1 MIAVLLVGVFVVLVL
16 CHGFFVAAEF
26 SIIRVPTLRMAQLV
40 AEGHRGAGRIKRIL
54 DEPALLDRYVTT
66 VQVGMVLTSLLLG
79 MGGALVAGQW
89 LSGVLGGWFGWQP
102 IVAYGVAVVLV
113 LLVLLVVL
121 VVGGEMVPRSLALQ
135 YAERVVLGVDGFM
148 RVMGWLLWPLVVVPG
163 IIGRGLLV
171 VFDIPRGY
179 THRRL
184 YSPEDLEQAISE
196 SHQGGLLSD
205 DEQQIIQ
212 RIFDLDERRVGQVM
226 TPRPRIV
233 AVPLDVSEEQLRLLM
248 VRSPHSRFPVYQES
262 LDRIV
267 GVLLV
272 KDFVSQQFDTERG
285 FDLGALV
292 RQMPA
297 VPEAMTCERLLAAF
311 KRSHIHMALVFDEY
325 GGTAGVVT
333 LEDLVEEVVGDVHD
347 EFDQVELPSL
357 REMRPGVFLARGDL
371 LLVDLYEA
379 APRSIP
385 YEDDD
390 LVPDVDTVGGLV
402 VSLLGRPAVPG
413 DEVWLC
419 GTRFTVESVRG
430 FAVDMVV
437 IVPGDG
443 DGPGVDASTQ
453 EVGGGAG

>member
-1 MIAVLLVGVFVVLVL
+1 MTVVLLVAAFGLLVV
-16 CHGFFVAAEF
+16 CHGLFVAAEF
-26 SIIRVPTLRMAQLV
+26 SIIRVRTMRVAQLV
-40 AEGHRGAGRIKRIL
+40 AEGHRGAVRVKRIL
-54 DEPALLDRYVTT
+54 DEPALLDRYITT
-66 VQVGMVLTSLLLG
+66 VQVGMVLTSLVLG
-79 MGGALVAGQW
+79 MGGELVAGHW
-89 LSGVLGGWFGWQP
+89 LSGLLGDWLGWRP
-102 IVAYGVAVVLV
+102 VVAYAVAVVLV
-113 LLVLLVVL
+113 LVVLVVAL

-135 YAERVVLGVDGFM
+135 YAERVVIGVDGFM
-148 RVMGWLLWPLVVVPG
+148 RVMGWMLWPLVVIPG

-233 AVPLDVSEEQLRLLM
+233 AVPLDVSEENLRLLM
-248 VRSPHSRFPVYQES
+248 VRSPHSRFPVYQEN

-272 KDFVSQQFDTERG
+272 KDFVGQQFDTDQG

-292 RQMPA
+292 RRMPA
-297 VPEAMTCERLLAAF
+297 VPEAMTCERLLADF

-347 EFDQVELPSL
+347 EFDQVELPPL

-379 APRSIP
+379 APHAIP
-385 YEDDD
+385 YEDDE

-413 DEVWLC
+413 DVVSLC

-437 IVPGDG
+437 IVPDDGGSAGVDTGAHEVGDG
-443 DGPGVDASTQ
+443 
-453 EVGGGAG
+453 AG